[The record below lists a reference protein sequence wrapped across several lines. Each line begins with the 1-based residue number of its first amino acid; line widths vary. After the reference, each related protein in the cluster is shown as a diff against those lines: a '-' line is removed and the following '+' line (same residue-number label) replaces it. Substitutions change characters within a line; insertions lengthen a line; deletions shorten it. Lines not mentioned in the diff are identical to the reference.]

1 MKKNKKRKQK
11 NQHSQIETHAWNK
24 NPALNTN
31 SKHKHIPKHKAE
43 TQAQPETQ
51 SRNVENREERLRW
64 VRSVAERGLAAMGL
78 WWLGS
83 CRLMMG
89 MWRKKEGFV
98 EEERRDGETVRRET
112 WRNENEM

>member
-1 MKKNKKRKQK
+1 MAK
-11 NQHSQIETHAWNK
+11 
-24 NPALNTN
+24 
-31 SKHKHIPKHKAE
+31 
-43 TQAQPETQ
+43 
-51 SRNVENREERLRW
+51 
-64 VRSVAERGLAAMGL
+64 RGLAAMGL